1 MTTINE
7 IEVYNEDGMWYVKY
21 VQNGINMVSE
31 SFVTEEDA
39 ITYSLNLKFI

>member
-7 IEVYNEDGMWYVKY
+7 IEVYNEEGMWYVKY
-21 VQNGINMVSE
+21 IQNGIDMVSE
-31 SFVTEEDA
+31 PFTTEESA

>member
-1 MTTINE
+1 MTTINQ
-7 IEVYNEDGMWYVKY
+7 IEVYNEDEMWYVKY
-21 VQNGINMVSE
+21 VQNGVDMVSE

>member
-7 IEVYNEDGMWYVKY
+7 IEVYNEDEMWYVKY
-21 VQNGINMVSE
+21 VQNGVDMVSE

>member
-7 IEVYNEDGMWYVKY
+7 IEVYNEDEMWYVKY
-21 VQNGINMVSE
+21 VQNGVDMVSE
-31 SFVTEEDA
+31 SFITQEDA